1 MKFGQ
6 LVEYNMKKIF
16 LEKSDTKVM
25 EELVPDLLWK
35 AKIEHISELIV
46 WNQIQFAFI
55 VCQNQGLPKYIETKV
70 LTTCFYLL

>member
-25 EELVPDLLWK
+25 EELVPDPFVK
-35 AKIEHISELIV
+35 S
-46 WNQIQFAFI
+46 
-55 VCQNQGLPKYIETKV
+55 QN
-70 LTTCFYLL
+70 